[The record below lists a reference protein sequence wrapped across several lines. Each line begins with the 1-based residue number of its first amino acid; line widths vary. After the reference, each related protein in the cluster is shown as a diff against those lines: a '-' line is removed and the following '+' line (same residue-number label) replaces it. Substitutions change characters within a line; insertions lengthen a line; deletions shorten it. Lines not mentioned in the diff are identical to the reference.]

1 MSEIKRK
8 RLRDIRDALPSPT
21 IDSTDLAYLSVA
33 DEPGDKAVTVTE
45 IMEHIGATPATADK
59 LVLRDSNGRAQITTP
74 SADADIANK
83 GYVDSLIDADVEATP
98 NTLIIRDDD
107 GRAQITTPSAD
118 ADIANK
124 GYVDSLIDADVEAT
138 PNTLIIRDASG
149 RAQITTPSADA
160 DIANKGYV
168 DGLYSTSKTTR
179 AINVNY
185 LAESFG
191 FITVKFTIMWT
202 FEEDVHVRVLS
213 DDASIP
219 TTIIGRGGV
228 CTPNNSYNYSHHTF
242 SVPIIKGHYYRIET
256 NTTIDDLEIK
266 WTPIG

>member
-59 LVLRDSNGRAQITTP
+59 LVLRDSN
-74 SADADIANK
+74 
-83 GYVDSLIDADVEATP
+83 
-98 NTLIIRDDD
+98 